1 MKAEY
6 INCKKIGGMNHN
18 GTYVPQQR
26 TDRLAEFFAQ
36 GGSIFRAPG
45 VKQAS
50 GIEKNSNSS
59 KVAEGQSLGDDAESR
74 TAFSKDSI
82 QKLKD
87 SQNTIESGT
96 QQAHEKN
103 NRTHSIM
110 KLAERTISGLV
121 QKSEKTNNEIKALET
136 EKASLPTD
144 ETSGDSSNNP
154 FEAIYSLNM
163 PGGAT
168 GNVDHKGASSL
179 LSQDNQNTKSVQG
192 NQVGQA
198 SGNEETQQRIV
209 EIDSKIAAKK
219 ATLVTDNKTI
229 NKTVK
234 SAGNAYKNNIK
245 QMALA
250 ARKAKQA
257 EAAAN
262 AAKAKATGETMKIAQ
277 YTQAAG
283 GAMVAL
289 GTATSACGG
298 EVLIPPGNY
307 ATAAG
312 SLLGTYA
319 SAEGDNAQNTAT
331 YANSVATSLDAGL
344 KKSKELK
351 APKPNTTA

>member
-1 MKAEY
+1 MTVKHVDS
-6 INCKKIGGMNHN
+6 KKINGINHN
-18 GTYVPQQR
+18 GTYAPNQR
-26 TDRLAEFFAQ
+26 IDILDDFFKK

-45 VKQAS
+45 VEKAS

-59 KVAEGQSLGDDAESR
+59 KVAEGKSLGDDAESR

-87 SQNTIESGT
+87 SQNAIESGT

-110 KLAERTISGLV
+110 KLAERTISGLI

-144 ETSGDSSNNP
+144 ETSDDSSNNP

-163 PGGAT
+163 PGGAA
-168 GNVDHKGASSL
+168 GNVDNKGAGSL
-179 LSQDNQNTKSVQG
+179 LSQDNQNTKGAQG
-192 NQVGQA
+192 NQVDQA
-198 SGNEETQQRIV
+198 SGNEENQQRIV

-234 SAGNAYKNNIK
+234 SADNAYNNNLK

-250 ARKAKQA
+250 ARKAKQT
-257 EAAAN
+257 EAVAN
-262 AAKAKATGETMKIAQ
+262 AAKAKATGETMKVAQ

-289 GTATSACGG
+289 GTATSAWGG

-312 SLLGTYA
+312 SLLGTVA
-319 SAEGDNAQNTAT
+319 SAEGDDAQNTAT
-331 YANSVATSLDAGL
+331 YANSAATSLDAGL

-351 APKPNTTA
+351 LKSTTTA